1 MILRCNLL
9 LLTLLLSVPAAETA
23 LAQRSQ
29 RPGTIP
35 QRVRKYHL
43 DEPRTRL
50 EEFQDRLEQ
59 VIYKGFITI
68 GAVNGRNGSAE
79 VAAVELRSTAEP
91 TRATG
96 LAIQLSALSQPNGEI
111 QSFIDYEEI
120 DPLIKGL
127 DAVARADD
135 TITKMPN
142 FSASYR
148 TIDDFGIIVFRQTRS
163 GIAVKLENSAMNGT
177 GGIDRATIYITLD
190 ELNRLRGMI
199 LEAKHTTRRTE
210 VI

>member
-1 MILRCNLL
+1 
-9 LLTLLLSVPAAETA
+9 
-23 LAQRSQ
+23 
-29 RPGTIP
+29 
-35 QRVRKYHL
+35 L

-91 TRATG
+91 ARATG
-96 LAIQLSALSQPNGEI
+96 LAIQLSVSSQANGEI

-199 LEAKHTTRRTE
+199 LEAKQRLDE
-210 VI
+210 LK

>member
-199 LEAKHTTRRTE
+199 LEAKQRLDE
-210 VI
+210 LK

>member
-1 MILRCNLL
+1 
-9 LLTLLLSVPAAETA
+9 
-23 LAQRSQ
+23 
-29 RPGTIP
+29 
-35 QRVRKYHL
+35 
-43 DEPRTRL
+43 
-50 EEFQDRLEQ
+50 
-59 VIYKGFITI
+59 
-68 GAVNGRNGSAE
+68 
-79 VAAVELRSTAEP
+79 
-91 TRATG
+91 
-96 LAIQLSALSQPNGEI
+96 LSQANGEI

-199 LEAKHTTRRTE
+199 LEAKQRLDE
-210 VI
+210 LK